1 VVSHPKPW
9 QTQRANLLDKKDY
22 YRIEKLITVLRK
34 SQEQDL
40 TPFLLTPFLSSSSS
54 GRLLDFA
61 LKRQH
66 RNIIFL
72 WGSADVGK
80 KICTNPFHE
89 FQCV

>member
-1 VVSHPKPW
+1 VQHDLSFSGLSWQRLLSIPW
-9 QTQRANLLDKKDY
+9 
-22 YRIEKLITVLRK
+22 
-34 SQEQDL
+34 SWFG
-40 TPFLLTPFLSSSSS
+40 P
-54 GRLLDFA
+54 LLDFA

-66 RNIIFL
+66 RDIIFL